1 MDAPRESTPAVI
13 THAMWASAVVS
24 AQFIAGKAARDA
36 IFLAH
41 HDVTALPLMIAATAA
56 VSIALVMANARILRR
71 VPPARLIPWLCAAS
85 GGGLLVSWG
94 VLLMSPPLAGPLVY
108 LVVSGVGPMLGS
120 GFWLIASERFDPRTA
135 KQRFGQ
141 IAGAGTLGGLAGG
154 LLAERV
160 AAIASIDLMLPVL
173 AAFGFLAAWQMR
185 TLAAAQVRPSPAR
198 VQPDAELAAE
208 APQSGFRVIRKAPY
222 LRDLAALVLLGTVAA
237 ALLDYVFKARA
248 VTTFGRGDLLPRFFA
263 IYYAAISVVTFV
275 LQSGLSRAVLE
286 RLGLAATTA
295 SPSIALVAGGIGSL
309 LAPGFESVIVARGG
323 EAVVRGS
330 LFRSAYEVL
339 YTPIPVQEKRAAKS
353 AIDVGFDRLGD
364 AIGGGLIR
372 LLLAMAPL
380 APQTAMILASI
391 GCSAAAAIIASRVG
405 GGYLKT
411 LEQSLLNRAVEIDLN
426 EVRDG
431 STRTAMLRT
440 LAETSRVRARASA
453 AAPAASA
460 GALLGPPPTATAQM
474 RLDPDV
480 QRLLALRS
488 RNRDRVLEALT
499 ADAPLAAA
507 LIPDA
512 IQLLA
517 WEAVCGPAMKAL
529 GAVADEHVGTLSDA
543 LLDPRQDFAIR
554 RRLARVFQV
563 CSSQRAVDALLLA
576 LDDLRFEVRYHAGGS
591 LSAIH
596 RKEPALV
603 IPGDRV
609 QQVVLRE
616 AAVSKAIWTSDR
628 LLPRADEGEP
638 PLTIDAVLK
647 DRASRSLA
655 HVFTLLSL
663 VLPPEPLQV
672 AFYGL
677 HVRDQALRG
686 TALEYL
692 EGVLPSAVR
701 DALWP
706 YLDDQRP
713 PRRAV
718 TRDKDAIVA
727 ELMRSHPSMTL
738 NLQDLAA
745 AELDRAM
752 PQSPVQKG

>member
-1 MDAPRESTPAVI
+1 
-13 THAMWASAVVS
+13 MWCSAVVS

-41 HDVTALPLMIAATAA
+41 YDVTALPAMIAITAA
-56 VSIALVMANARILRR
+56 VSILLVLANARILRR
-71 VPPARLIPWLCAAS
+71 VPPATLIPWLCAVSGAGLLAS
-85 GGGLLVSWG
+85 WGLLVTFPR
-94 VLLMSPPLAGPLVY
+94 VAGPLVY
-108 LVVSGVGPMLGS
+108 LIVSGLGPMLGS

-160 AAIASIDLMLPVL
+160 AAIASIDQLLPVL
-173 AAFGFLAAWQMR
+173 SVLCFLAAWQLR
-185 TLAAAQVRPSPAR
+185 TLAARDGSLSSLR
-198 VQPDAELAAE
+198 VQPDPELAAE
-208 APQSGFRVIRKAPY
+208 APQSGLRVLGRAPY
-222 LRDLAALVLLGTVAA
+222 LRDLAGLVLLGTVAA
-237 ALLDYVFKARA
+237 TLIDYVFKAQA
-248 VTTFGRGDLLPRFFA
+248 VASFGRGDMLLRFFA
-263 IYYAAISVVTFV
+263 IYYAGISVVTFV
-275 LQSGLSRAVLE
+275 LQSSLSRSVLE
-286 RLGLAATTA
+286 RLGLGATTA
-295 SPSIALVAGGIGSL
+295 SPSVALVIGGIGSL
-309 LAPGFESVIVARGG
+309 LAPGFEGVIVARSG

-339 YTPIPVQEKRAAKS
+339 YTPIPVDEKRAAKS
-353 AIDVGFDRLGD
+353 AIDVGCDRLGD

-372 LLLAMAPL
+372 LLLTAVPL
-380 APQTAMILASI
+380 APQNAMILAAI
-391 GCSAAAAIIASRVG
+391 GCSATAAIIASRVG
-405 GGYLKT
+405 GGYIKT
-411 LEQSLLNRAVEIDLN
+411 LEKSLLDRAIEIDLN
-426 EVRDG
+426 DVRDG
-431 STRTAMLRT
+431 STRTAMMRT
-440 LAETSRVRARASA
+440 LAGTPTVPSTAKSA
-453 AAPAASA
+453 LPSGSAGGLLAPA
-460 GALLGPPPTATAQM
+460 PTATAQM
-474 RLDPDV
+474 RLDADV

-499 ADAPLAAA
+499 AEAPLAAP

-529 GAVADEHVGTLSDA
+529 GAVAEDHIGTLSDA
-543 LLDPRQDFAIR
+543 LLNPRSDFAIR

-563 CSSQRAVDALLLA
+563 CTSQRAVDTLLLA

-596 RKEPALV
+596 RKDPSLGIES
-603 IPGDRV
+603 GRV

-628 LLPRADEGEP
+628 LLPRNDDGEP
-638 PLTIDAVLK
+638 PPTIDALLK

-663 VLPPEPLQV
+663 VLPAEPLQV

-692 EGVLPSAVR
+692 EGVLPPQVR

-713 PRRAV
+713 PQRTG
-718 TRDKDAIVA
+718 TRDKDAVVA
-727 ELMRSHPSMTL
+727 DLMRSHPSMTL
-738 NLQDLAA
+738 NLRDLAE
-745 AELDRAM
+745 AELDRHT
-752 PQSPVQKG
+752 PRPSPVRKG

>member
-1 MDAPRESTPAVI
+1 
-13 THAMWASAVVS
+13 MWCSAVVS

-36 IFLAH
+36 IFLAQYE
-41 HDVTALPLMIAATAA
+41 VTALPAMIAVTAA
-56 VSIALVMANARILRR
+56 VSILLVLVNARILRR
-71 VPPARLIPWLCAAS
+71 VPPATLIPWLCAVS
-85 GGGLLVSWG
+85 SGGLLLSWAL
-94 VLLMSPPLAGPLVY
+94 LLMYPRVAGPLVY
-108 LVVSGVGPMLGS
+108 LIVSGLGPMLGS

-160 AAIASIDLMLPVL
+160 AAVASIDVMLPVL
-173 AAFGFLAAWQMR
+173 AALGFIAAWQLR
-185 TLAAAQVRPSPAR
+185 TLAARDTGRRALPR

-208 APQSGFRVIRKAPY
+208 APQSGLRILARAPY
-222 LRDLAALVLLGTVAA
+222 LRNLAALVLLGTVAA
-237 ALLDYVFKARA
+237 ALIDYVFKAQA
-248 VTTFGRGDLLPRFFA
+248 VTTFGRGDTLLRFFA
-263 IYYAAISVVTFV
+263 IYYAATSVVTFV
-275 LQSGLSRAVLE
+275 LQSSLSRSVLEWLGLS
-286 RLGLAATTA
+286 ATTA
-295 SPSIALVAGGIGSL
+295 SPSLALVIGGIGSL
-309 LAPGFESVIVARGG
+309 IAPGFESVIVARGG

-339 YTPIPVQEKRAAKS
+339 YTPIAVDEKRAAKS

-364 AIGGGLIR
+364 AIGGGTIR
-372 LLLAMAPL
+372 LLLAVAPL
-380 APQTAMILASI
+380 APHNAMIIAAI
-391 GCSAAAAIIASRVG
+391 GCSATAAIIASRVG

-411 LEQSLLNRAVEIDLN
+411 LEKSLLNHAIEIDLN
-426 EVRDG
+426 EIRDG
-431 STRTAMLRT
+431 TTRTAMLRT
-440 LAETSRVRARASA
+440 LADTPKVRPTVT
-453 AAPAASA
+453 APLPAMSA
-460 GALLGPPPTATAQM
+460 GLLLATPASVTAQM

-488 RNRDRVLEALT
+488 RNRERVTEALS
-499 ADAPLAAA
+499 AAVPLPAA
-507 LIPDA
+507 LVPDA

-529 GAVADEHVGTLSDA
+529 GAVAEEHVGTLTDA
-543 LLDPRQDFAIR
+543 LLDPRSDFAVR

-563 CSSQRAVDALLLA
+563 CTSQRSVDALLLA

-596 RKEPALV
+596 RKDPSLAIKAE
-603 IPGDRV
+603 RV

-628 LLPRADEGEP
+628 LLLKADDGEP
-638 PLTIDAVLK
+638 PTIDAMLK

-663 VLPPEPLQV
+663 VLPAEPLQV

-692 EGVLPSAVR
+692 EGVLPPAVR

-713 PRRAV
+713 SRRTM
-718 TRDKDAIVA
+718 TRDREALVA

-738 NLQDLAA
+738 NLQDLAE
-745 AELDRAM
+745 AELDRRT
-752 PQSPVQKG
+752 PRPSPVRKG

>member
-1 MDAPRESTPAVI
+1 
-13 THAMWASAVVS
+13 MWASAVVS

-36 IFLAH
+36 IFLAQY
-41 HDVTALPLMIAATAA
+41 DVTALPVMIACTAA
-56 VSIALVMANARILRR
+56 VSILLVMANARILRR
-71 VPPARLIPWLCAAS
+71 VPPATLIPWLCAAS
-85 GGGLLVSWG
+85 GAGLLLSWG
-94 VLLMSPPLAGPLVY
+94 LLLMSPRVAGPLVY
-108 LVVSGVGPMLGS
+108 LIVSGVGPMLGS

-135 KQRFGQ
+135 KRRFGQ

-160 AAIASIDLMLPVL
+160 AAVASVGMMLPVL
-173 AAFGFLAAWQMR
+173 AALCFVAAWQMH
-185 TLAAAQVRPSPAR
+185 TLAVTAARPLLGR

-208 APQSGFRVIRKAPY
+208 APQSGLRVFRRAPY

-237 ALLDYVFKARA
+237 ALLDYVFKAQA
-248 VTTFGRGDLLPRFFA
+248 VATFGRGDMLLRFFA
-263 IYYAAISVVTFV
+263 IYYAATSVVTFV
-275 LQSGLSRAVLE
+275 LQSSLSRAILE

-295 SPSIALVAGGIGSL
+295 SPSIALVLGGIGSV

-323 EAVVRGS
+323 EAVIRGS

-339 YTPIPVQEKRAAKS
+339 YTPIPVDEKRAAKS

-372 LLLAMAPL
+372 LLLVVAPV
-380 APQTAMILASI
+380 APQTALIIAAI
-391 GCSAAAAIIASRVG
+391 GCSATAAIIASRVG
-405 GGYLKT
+405 GGYIKT
-411 LEQSLLNRAVEIDLN
+411 LEKSLLNRAVEIDLN
-426 EVRDG
+426 DVRDG
-431 STRTAMLRT
+431 TTRTAMLRT
-440 LAETSRVRARASA
+440 LADTSSVRTQPTVALRPVPSGGPLL
-453 AAPAASA
+453 APT
-460 GALLGPPPTATAQM
+460 PTATAQM

-488 RNRDRVLEALT
+488 RNRDRVLEALA
-499 ADAPLAAA
+499 ADPPLSPA

-512 IQLLA
+512 VQLLA

-529 GAVADEHVGTLSDA
+529 GAVAEENVGALADA
-543 LLDPRQDFAIR
+543 LLDPRKDFAIR

-596 RKEPALV
+596 RKEPSLV
-603 IPGDRV
+603 ISGDRI

-616 AAVSKAIWTSDR
+616 AAVSKALWTSDR
-628 LLPRADEGEP
+628 LLARGDESETP
-638 PLTIDAVLK
+638 VTIDALLK

-663 VLPPEPLQV
+663 VLPAEPLQV

-692 EGVLPSAVR
+692 EGVLPTAVR

-713 PRRAV
+713 PRRPA
-718 TRDKDAIVA
+718 TRDRDALVA
-727 ELMRSHPSMTL
+727 ELMRSHPSMVF
-738 NLQDLAA
+738 NLHDLAA
-745 AELDRAM
+745 AELDRGTSGS
-752 PQSPVQKG
+752 SPSRKG

>member
-1 MDAPRESTPAVI
+1 
-13 THAMWASAVVS
+13 MWASAVVS

-36 IFLAH
+36 IFLAQY
-41 HDVTALPLMIAATAA
+41 DVTALPVMIASTAA
-56 VSIALVMANARILRR
+56 VSILLVMANARILRR
-71 VPPARLIPWLCAAS
+71 VPPATLIPWLCAAS
-85 GGGLLVSWG
+85 GVGLLVSWG
-94 VLLMSPPLAGPLVY
+94 LLLMYPRVAGPLVY
-108 LVVSGVGPMLGS
+108 LIVSGVGPMLGS

-135 KQRFGQ
+135 KRRFGQ

-160 AAIASIDLMLPVL
+160 AAVASIDMMLPVL
-173 AAFGFLAAWQMR
+173 AALCFVAAWQMR
-185 TLAAAQVRPSPAR
+185 TLAGTQARPLLGHL
-198 VQPDAELAAE
+198 QPDAELAAE
-208 APQSGFRVIRKAPY
+208 APQSGLRVFRRAPY

-237 ALLDYVFKARA
+237 ALLDYVFKAQA
-248 VTTFGRGDLLPRFFA
+248 VATFGRGDMLLRFFA
-263 IYYAAISVVTFV
+263 IYYAATSVVTFV
-275 LQSGLSRAVLE
+275 LQSSLSRAILE

-295 SPSIALVAGGIGSL
+295 SPSIALVIGGIGSV

-339 YTPIPVQEKRAAKS
+339 YTPIPVDEKRAAKS

-364 AIGGGLIR
+364 AIGGGMIR
-372 LLLAMAPL
+372 VLLAVAPL
-380 APQTAMILASI
+380 APQTAMIIAAI
-391 GCSAAAAIIASRVG
+391 GCSATAAIIASRVG
-405 GGYLKT
+405 GGYIKT
-411 LEQSLLNRAVEIDLN
+411 LEKSLLNRAVEIDLN
-426 EVRDG
+426 EVRDAT
-431 STRTAMLRT
+431 TRTAMLRT
-440 LAETSRVRARASA
+440 LADTRSVRPQPTVPLRSV
-453 AAPAASA
+453 PSA
-460 GALLGPPPTATAQM
+460 GALLAPAPTATAQM
-474 RLDPDV
+474 RLDPDM

-488 RNRDRVLEALT
+488 RNRDRVLDAL
-499 ADAPLAAA
+499 AGEAPLSPA

-512 IQLLA
+512 VQLLA

-529 GAVADEHVGTLSDA
+529 GAVAEENVGALADA
-543 LLDPRQDFAIR
+543 LLDPRKDFAIR

-563 CSSQRAVDALLLA
+563 CSSQRAIDALLLA

-596 RKEPALV
+596 RKEPSLV
-603 IPGDRV
+603 ISGDRV

-616 AAVSKAIWTSDR
+616 AAVSKALWTSDR
-628 LLPRADEGEP
+628 LLARANEGEP
-638 PLTIDAVLK
+638 PVTIDALLK

-663 VLPPEPLQV
+663 VLPAEPLQV

-692 EGVLPSAVR
+692 EGVLPAAVR

-718 TRDKDAIVA
+718 TRDKDALVA
-727 ELMRSHPSMTL
+727 ELMRSHPSMVF
-738 NLQDLAA
+738 NLHDLAA
-745 AELDRAM
+745 AELERGT
-752 PQSPVQKG
+752 PGSSKG